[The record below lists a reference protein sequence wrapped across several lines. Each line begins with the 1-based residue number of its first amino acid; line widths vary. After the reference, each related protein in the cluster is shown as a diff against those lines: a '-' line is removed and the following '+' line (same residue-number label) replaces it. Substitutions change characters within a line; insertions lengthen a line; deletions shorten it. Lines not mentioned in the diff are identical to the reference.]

1 MRLCGRRD
9 VRAVIVGVTMYSGLS
24 ESVTIDFRMTQLF
37 ALVSEALA
45 GATDALLGND
55 RARGLRVVEGDQSV
69 DELTA
74 EVELMVWKQID
85 DESTPSATLRHLVGV
100 LLIVPE
106 LERSGDLA
114 EHIAQRAVTNLGSKM
129 SPLSRGIIQRMAEVA
144 LEMWHDAAD
153 AYGDRCRQSGRRS
166 PKRTRRSTSC
176 MSASPRRSRPRRCP
190 RPSAPKSRSWPASTS
205 GWAIMPS
212 TWPGGSRCC
221 TAPA

>member
-1 MRLCGRRD
+1 MHP
-9 VRAVIVGVTMYSGLS
+9 GLS
-24 ESVTIDFRMTQLF
+24 DDTNIDVRMTQLF

-55 RARGLRVVEGDQSV
+55 SARGLVVVEGDQSV
-69 DELTA
+69 DDLTA

-85 DESTPSATLRHLVGV
+85 DPTRTSATLRHLVGV

-114 EHIAQRAVTNLGSKM
+114 EHIAQRAVTNLGSAM

-153 AYGDRCRQSGRRS
+153 AYGDRASRAQAISDADEEIDILHGRL
-166 PKRTRRSTSC
+166 TREIAAETMPTAIGAQVTLLARFYERLGDH
-176 MSASPRRSRPRRCP
+176 AVNLARRIEMLHRPLP
-190 RPSAPKSRSWPASTS
+190 
-205 GWAIMPS
+205 
-212 TWPGGSRCC
+212 
-221 TAPA
+221 

>member
-1 MRLCGRRD
+1 MMPTPGPTD
-9 VRAVIVGVTMYSGLS
+9 NA
-24 ESVTIDFRMTQLF
+24 EIDFRMNQLF

-55 RARGLRVVEGDQSV
+55 SRRGSIVVEGDQSV
-69 DELTA
+69 DDLTS
-74 EVELMVWKQID
+74 EVELMVWRQID
-85 DESTPSATLRHLVGV
+85 DASTPSATLHHLVGV

-153 AYGDRCRQSGRRS
+153 AYGDRAAKADALSEADEEIDLLRDRLTGEIAAETMPTAIGAQVTLLARFYERLGDHAVNLARRIE
-166 PKRTRRSTSC
+166 
-176 MSASPRRSRPRRCP
+176 MLH
-190 RPSAPKSRSWPASTS
+190 
-205 GWAIMPS
+205 PS
-212 TWPGGSRCC
+212 T
-221 TAPA
+221 